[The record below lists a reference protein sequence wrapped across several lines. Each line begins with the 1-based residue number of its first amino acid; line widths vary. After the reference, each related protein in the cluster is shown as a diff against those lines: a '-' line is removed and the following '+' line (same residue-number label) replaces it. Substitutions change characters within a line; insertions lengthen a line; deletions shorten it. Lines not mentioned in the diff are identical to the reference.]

1 MLKLPT
7 PFRKQGDQLCND
19 GNTTVF
25 FDAYTEC
32 QMKSY
37 AKAALR
43 QATKECELAAQCF
56 DANGAAF
63 QAQKNILSLIKSY
76 SE

>member
-25 FDAYTEC
+25 FDAYTES

-37 AKAALR
+37 AVEVLR
-43 QATKECELAAQCF
+43 QAARECELAAQCF

-63 QAQKNILSLIKSY
+63 QAQKNILQMIKSY
-76 SE
+76 F